1 MAPQPIR
8 VEDERTLP
16 PRVWKG
22 DDQYKGFLILHEEAF
37 LNI

>member
-1 MAPQPIR
+1 MPTGVITMAPQPIR

-22 DDQYKGFLILHEEAF
+22 DDQYKGFLMH
-37 LNI
+37 

>member
-22 DDQYKGFLILHEEAF
+22 DKDIGLPYLTRGSLFC
-37 LNI
+37 